1 MTEKLFEVD
10 AYLKDATATVVSVTD
25 AGIEL
30 DRTVF
35 YPLGGGQ
42 PGDTGWLRAGDGRAV
57 RVVDTR
63 KGDGDSILHVTEPQ
77 AHGLEVGQQIV
88 AEIDWERRH
97 AHMRMHSCLHLLGS
111 ILRYGVTGGQV
122 GADRSRLD
130 FDTQD
135 EIDKAEVTRALNAL
149 IEADHPVTSR
159 WITPAELAAAP
170 ELVRTMSVRPPMD
183 RGDVRLLEIEGVDLQ
198 PCGGTPVHRTAEI
211 GPVLVAKV
219 ESKGRR
225 NKRVQIKWAGAD

>member
-1 MTEKLFEVD
+1 MTEKLFEAD

-25 AGIEL
+25 GGIVL

-35 YPLGGGQ
+35 YALGGGQ
-42 PGDTGWLRAGDGRAV
+42 PGDTGCLRTADGRMT
-57 RVVDTR
+57 RIVDTR
-63 KGDGDSILHVTEPQ
+63 KGADGSILHIAESES
-77 AHGLEVGQQIV
+77 HGLEAGDAVV
-88 AEIDWERRH
+88 ATIDWDRRY
-97 AHMRMHSCLHLLGS
+97 AHMRMHTCLHLLGS
-111 ILRYGVTGGQV
+111 ILKFGVTGGQV
-122 GADRSRLD
+122 GAERSRLD

-149 IEADHPVTSR
+149 IEEDHPVTSR

-183 RGDVRLLEIEGVDLQ
+183 RGDVRLLDIEGVDLQ
-198 PCGGTPVHRTAEI
+198 PCGGTHVHRTAEI
-211 GPVLVAKV
+211 GSVVVAKV

-225 NKRVQIKWAGAD
+225 NKRVQIKWAEVG